1 MGGGAVWQVVGSM
14 GEGQHEGWGSM
25 GMGQHGVSGNIGWVY
40 FFLVLVITRGN
51 FTKYY
56 LV

>member
-25 GMGQHGVSGNIGWVY
+25 GMGQHGVSGSIGWVF
-40 FFLVLVITRGN
+40 FFLVLVITRGK

>member
-1 MGGGAVWQVVGSM
+1 MGGGTDGGRGGGM
-14 GEGQHEGWGSM
+14 EGGGGSM
-25 GMGQHGVSGNIGWVY
+25 GMGQHGVSGSIGWVF
-40 FFLVLVITRGN
+40 FFLVLVITRGK